1 MLFAPSLS
9 DSGESQRR
17 QGTEEIKRKS
27 SERNEMRE
35 DKESRS
41 PTQDSPASKILF
53 DEAPVPH

>member
-41 PTQDSPASKILF
+41 STQDSPASKILF